1 MIESEKTALIQ
12 ENFVLS
18 QSYYYKQNT
27 VLKHY
32 LFILTVSNIQ
42 NSSWTRNSNK
52 TINQKK
58 KKSPISSA
66 YETSIH
72 DKNISGKF

>member
-18 QSYYYKQNT
+18 WSQHYKQST
-27 VLKHY
+27 VLKYH

-42 NSSWTRNSNK
+42 NSSWTINRNK
-52 TINQKK
+52 IINQKK